1 MKPCQIRK
9 PLIIQQKFQQVCV
22 PPGAPRPAFPPM
34 RRRPLPSPAQKHRQ
48 ARPPGLNRTL
58 FSFCRVL
65 QRENADLKDRLLRS
79 LADIENMRR
88 RTDRE
93 VADAK
98 IYGVTAF
105 ARDMLTFA
113 DNLRRAVENVPSD
126 LRAQAEAPIKA
137 LIEGIELT
145 ERDFLSR
152 LTCHGVKK
160 LDPLGAK
167 FDPNM
172 HDALYEVADETKPSG
187 TVIQVVEEGYT
198 IGDRVLRPAKV
209 GVAKGGPKAAN

>member
-1 MKPCQIRK
+1 MPDPNTFDKSAEYSTGRPSALE
-9 PLIIQQKFQQVCV
+9 PEDGFSAASA
-22 PPGAPRPAFPPM
+22 APAAESAEGEPDPF
-34 RRRPLPSPAQKHRQ
+34 K
-48 ARPPGLNRTL
+48 
-58 FSFCRVL
+58 VL
-65 QRENADLKDRLLRS
+65 QNLQQENADLKDKLLRS

-98 IYGVTAF
+98 IYGVSSF
-105 ARDMLTFA
+105 ARDMLPFA
-113 DNLRRAVENVPSD
+113 DNLRRAVESVPSE
-126 LRAQAEAPIKA
+126 LRERGDASAKA

-152 LTCHGVKK
+152 LTRHGVKK
-160 LDPLGAK
+160 LEPLGAK

-172 HDALYEVADETKPSG
+172 HEALYEIPDETKPNG
-187 TVIQVVEEGYT
+187 TVVQVMEEGYA

-209 GVAKGGPKAAN
+209 GVSRGGPKAVN